1 MFVSRYGG
9 TKKVQL
15 LPQVQPE
22 APDARD
28 PSGPGP
34 GRPRPP
40 AGRPQPGPPAPGR
53 PRPPGPQ
60 ACHGRPPS
68 HGPSLPAPAGRPTGA
83 VFRFILGSI
92 CAPIRGSKHVIFI
105 EFIMF
110 FAYLAAPATDKNKS
124 MAGPIYGQKKT
135 SPHPTQPGRP
145 ASDHRP
151 TGWAPPAAAGWAGPP
166 ALAAADSPPTRPHE
180 PAADSGP
187 HPSGQAVK

>member
-1 MFVSRYGG
+1 MSFNVALCFCFVTDTNKGPAP
-9 TKKVQL
+9 
-15 LPQVQPE
+15 PQVQPE

-60 ACHGRPPS
+60 ACHGRPPPP
-68 HGPSLPAPAGRPTGA
+68 GPSLPAPAGRPTGA

-92 CAPIRGSKHVIFI
+92 CAPIRGSKPCMCI

-110 FAYLAAPATDKNKS
+110 FAYLAAPATDKQKKS
-124 MAGPIYGQKKT
+124 NTGPIYGQKKNK
-135 SPHPTQPGRP
+135 PTPNP
-145 ASDHRP
+145 TWP
-151 TGWAPPAAAGWAGPP
+151 TG
-166 ALAAADSPPTRPHE
+166 
-180 PAADSGP
+180 
-187 HPSGQAVK
+187 Q